1 MALETL
7 KEFNEINGFEVR
19 RCCEDMGVPIP
30 VYISGSRAPVY
41 IDEDANIIAFRIQKG
56 PIREAGIN
64 GCQVDTL
71 IETARLMILNLNK
84 KFHSVHNVEALV
96 HINRALDALERR
108 KIDRLA
114 RGVEGENKL

>member
-7 KEFNEINGFEVR
+7 KEFNEINGYEVR
-19 RCCEDMGVPIP
+19 RCNQDMGIPIP
-30 VYISGSRAPVY
+30 SYLKSDGAPIY
-41 IDEDANIIAFRIQKG
+41 IDDDMNIIAFRIQLG
-56 PIREAGIN
+56 PVKENGIN

-71 IETARLMILNLNK
+71 METARLMILNLNK

-96 HINRALDALERR
+96 HLNRALDALERR